1 MAIEPTLQSV
11 VTAQRSNLLNQ
22 IGNSAQGSKAA
33 NNKTA
38 VNNVSDQVRGH
49 RDDDDEDKDKRRSSP
64 PPGRGRGL
72 DISI

>member
-1 MAIEPTLQSV
+1 MAIEPTVQSV

-22 IGNSAQGSKAA
+22 IGNSAQGSQSA

-38 VNNVSDQVRGH
+38 VNNLADQIQGSK
-49 RDDDDEDKDKRRSSP
+49 DDDDEDRRSSP
-64 PPGRGRGL
+64 PPGRGGNF